1 MRSERLWQ
9 RAQQY
14 IADDQLN
21 AAQLSLQSLLQRDPA
36 NTQAHM
42 LLSSVAL
49 GRGQL
54 REGCTYALNA
64 AQHLPDDPEQIAVI
78 AHCLFRIG
86 ETRAAHQCMAH
97 TAVHTCQSGPTLN
110 QLAHIH
116 QLLGDHR
123 QALDYM
129 NKALAQGFDTA
140 EFRYFRALQLQFNG
154 HLPEAE
160 AEMDKALDHGTTIG
174 RASLAL
180 ARMHRQTHDHNHLE
194 MIAARLGKVEQ
205 GSEDHASLEFAHYKE
220 LDDLDRREEAWL
232 ALRRGNAIMHQ
243 RLPHDIEQ
251 ERLLFQELLQFKIAD
266 RLPPGT
272 TQKTIDGPTPV
283 FILGMPR
290 SGTTLLEQLLGNHS
304 RIATPGELSDF
315 PKQLRWITNRH
326 GAGLL
331 DSEMLQGLADIDFA
345 QLGQRY
351 LQQSQW
357 RAADQPFYI
366 DKLPANF
373 MLAGLI
379 HLALPQ
385 APILHMV
392 RDPMDLV
399 YSNLRALFGDSHI
412 YSYDLEAL
420 TRHTSR
426 YRALMQAWH
435 QAMPGVIHDV
445 RYADLVSNPE
455 ATLRQ
460 ALEYCRLKLEPA
472 CLDTVHAVRPVATL
486 SSPQIREGIHQ
497 RGLGGWRRY
506 AEQLAPARVIL
517 NQPAD
522 LHG

>member
-14 IADDQLN
+14 IVDEQLD
-21 AAQLSLQSLLQRDPA
+21 AAQVSLQSLLQRDPGNA
-36 NTQAHM
+36 QAYI

-54 REGCTYALNA
+54 REGCAYALGA

-86 ETRAAHQCMAH
+86 EARAAHECMAH
-97 TAVHTCQSGPTLN
+97 AAVHACQSGLVLN

-123 QALDYM
+123 QALNYM
-129 NKALAQGFDTA
+129 NKALAQGFDNA

-160 AEMDKALDHGTTIG
+160 EEMNKALGNGTTIG

-180 ARMHRQTHDHNHLE
+180 ARMHRQSDDNNHLE
-194 MIAARLGKVEQ
+194 MIAARLGKVAQ

-232 ALRRGNAIMHQ
+232 ALSRGNAIMHQ
-243 RLPHDIEQ
+243 RLPQDIEQ
-251 ERLLFQELLQFKIAD
+251 ERLLFHNLLQFKIAAH
-266 RLPPGT
+266 LPAVSTPT
-272 TQKTIDGPTPV
+272 TIDGPMPI

-304 RIATPGELSDF
+304 QIATPGELSDF
-315 PKQLRWITNRH
+315 PKQLRWATNRH

-331 DSEMLQGLADIDFA
+331 DPEVLEGLVDIDFA
-345 QLGQRY
+345 KLGQRY

-392 RDPMDLV
+392 REPMDLV
-399 YSNLRALFGDSHI
+399 YSNLRAFFGDSYI
-412 YSYDLEAL
+412 YSYDLEVLA
-420 TRHTSR
+420 RHTSR
-426 YRALMQAWH
+426 YRALMQHWH
-435 QAMPGVIHDV
+435 QAMPGIIHDV
-445 RYADLVSNPE
+445 HYANLVSKPE

-460 ALEYCRLKLEPA
+460 VFEYCGLELEPA
-472 CLDTVHAVRPVATL
+472 CLDTIHAVRPVATL

-506 AEQLAPARVIL
+506 AEQLETARVIL

-522 LHG
+522 LHS

>member
-14 IADDQLN
+14 IADEQLD
-21 AAQLSLQSLLQRDPA
+21 AAQVSLQSLLQRDPA
-36 NTQAHM
+36 NAQVHM

-54 REGCTYALNA
+54 REGCAYALNA

-97 TAVHTCQSGPTLN
+97 AAVHTCQSGSVLN
-110 QLAHIH
+110 QLAHIY
-116 QLLGDHR
+116 QLLGNHR
-123 QALDYM
+123 QALNYM

-140 EFRYFRALQLQFNG
+140 ELRYFRALQLQFNG

-160 AEMDKALDHGTTIG
+160 VEMNKALGHGTTIG

-180 ARMHRQTHDHNHLE
+180 ARIHRQTQDNNHLD

-232 ALRRGNAIMHQ
+232 ALNRGNAIMHQ

-251 ERLLFQELLQFKIAD
+251 ERLLFQGLLQFKMTD
-266 RLPPGT
+266 HLPSVASP
-272 TQKTIDGPTPV
+272 KPSDGPMPIFV
-283 FILGMPR
+283 LGMPR

-304 RIATPGELSDF
+304 RIATPGELPDF
-315 PKQLRWITNRH
+315 PKQLRWATNRH

-331 DSEMLQGLADIDFA
+331 DPGVLEGLDDIDFA

-357 RAADQPFYI
+357 RAADRAFYI

-399 YSNLRALFGDSHI
+399 YSNLRAFFGDSYI
-412 YSYDLEAL
+412 YSYDLKAL

-460 ALEYCRLKLEPA
+460 VFEYCGLELEPA

-506 AEQLAPARVIL
+506 AEQLQPAQVML
-517 NQPAD
+517 NQAVD
-522 LHG
+522 LRS

>member
-14 IADDQLN
+14 IADDQLD
-21 AAQLSLQSLLQRDPA
+21 AAQVSLQSLLQRDPV
-36 NTQAHM
+36 NVQAHM

-54 REGCTYALNA
+54 REGCAHALDA
-64 AQHLPDDPEQIAVI
+64 ARHLPDDPEQIAVI

-86 ETRAAHQCMAH
+86 ETRAAHTCMAH
-97 TAVHTCQSGPTLN
+97 AAVHTCQSGSALN
-110 QLAHIH
+110 QIAHIH
-116 QLLGDHR
+116 QLLGDHP
-123 QALDYM
+123 QALQFM
-129 NKALAQGFDTA
+129 NLALARGFDNP

-180 ARMHRQTHDHNHLE
+180 ARMHRQNHDNNHLE
-194 MIAARLGKVEQ
+194 MIASRLNQVAQ
-205 GSEDHASLEFAHYKE
+205 GSEDHAALEFARYQE
-220 LDDLDRREEAWL
+220 FDDLDNREQAWL
-232 ALRRGNAIMHQ
+232 ALSQGNAIMHKH
-243 RLPHDIEQ
+243 LPHDIEQ
-251 ERLLFQELLQFKIAD
+251 ERLLFRELLQFKITD
-266 RLPPGT
+266 DLPSAAKRAT
-272 TQKTIDGPTPV
+272 MSGPTPV

-304 RIATPGELSDF
+304 RIATPGELPDF
-315 PKQLRWITNRH
+315 PKQLRWVTNQH

-331 DSEMLQGLADIDFA
+331 DPSVLESLQDIDFA

-357 RAADQPFYI
+357 RAGDQPFYI

-379 HLALPQ
+379 HRALPQ

-392 RDPMDLV
+392 RDSMDLV
-399 YSNLRALFGDSHI
+399 YSNLRAFFGDSSI

-420 TRHTSR
+420 ARHISR
-426 YRALMQAWH
+426 YHALMQHWH
-435 QAMPGVIHDV
+435 QTMPGVIHDV
-445 RYADLVSNPE
+445 GYADLVIHPE
-455 ATLRQ
+455 PTLRH
-460 ALEYCRLKLEPA
+460 ALEYCGLELEPA
-472 CLDTVHAVRPVATL
+472 CLDTTHAVRPVATL

-506 AEQLAPARVIL
+506 AEQLEPARVIL
-517 NQPAD
+517 NQPVD
-522 LHG
+522 IRN